1 MTASKTE
8 HVQEQ
13 VLDAVRK
20 GQELTVDAIKKV
32 VETVSVA
39 QAKLPATPFE
49 GRLRTLP
56 FADRLPEVGSLP
68 KPERVVSSAFDFL
81 GHLLSEQRKFADDL
95 LKATVALRP
104 GADTKRAEPGA
115 TEPGAARTS
124 ATAVGAAQA
133 GAAGVA
139 EPEPG
144 VTEPGTAASAEPTG
158 AGAAYGETAPDE
170 TAPDETA

>member
-20 GQELTVDAIKKV
+20 GQELTVDAIKRV
-32 VETVSVA
+32 VETVSAA

-133 GAAGVA
+133 GAADVA
-139 EPEPG
+139 EP
-144 VTEPGTAASAEPTG
+144 EPGTAASAEPTG
-158 AGAAYGETAPDE
+158 AGAAYGETAPGETAPGE

>member
-20 GQELTVDAIKKV
+20 GQELTVDAIKRV
-32 VETVSVA
+32 VETVSAA